1 MYSGI
6 PVDLRMTTALRHN
19 KEEASLTI
27 NGTKGSLKLHGVCC
41 NKLSVLIGDEITNYD
56 QEVEIA
62 YGYGH
67 KEFFRLI
74 SGEEVSSVIKLP
86 TLEESFLTMQFIY
99 SCYSSA
105 ISGNKSSPQES
116 YADVPLGSD
125 PKEVIFFAK

>member
-1 MYSGI
+1 
-6 PVDLRMTTALRHN
+6 MTTALRHN

-27 NGTKGSLKLHGVCC
+27 NGSKGSLKLHGVCC
-41 NKLSVLIGDEITNYD
+41 NKLSILIDDEIANYD

-74 SGEEVSSVIKLP
+74 SGQDTSSQIKLP
-86 TLEESFLTMQFIY
+86 TLDESFLTMQFIY

-105 ISGNKSSPQES
+105 ISGKKSSPQEN

-125 PKEVIFFAK
+125 PKEVIIFAK